1 MNIEGCSLELF
12 FVDGRPDGML
22 TAEVF
27 NLTGHVLRTPRTQLG
42 QALSRPQAHHFGVYV
57 LLGDQDG
64 RPRAYIGEAEKLSK
78 LLKEHAGHKNWW
90 DTAMLV
96 RTAAVSLHKAH
107 GKYLE
112 SRLVEIAKKLNFSGL
127 ENANIPPKNSL
138 SEANISN
145 MKSFLETLQ
154 IVLPAISVDP
164 FIDKSAVG
172 KPASTSDPGGLP
184 VFELKKKKFNLHA
197 TAILRQGELS
207 VQSDE
212 RARSSWVGDTNQ
224 KIHHHK
230 LYAELSHNGI
240 LQSKADHAVF
250 TKDYAFSSPSA
261 AGAIVNGR
269 STTGRTEWKLVSDG
283 RTYADWENDQLIQ
296 AVDLS

>member
-27 NLTGHVLRTPRTQLG
+27 NLAGHVLRTPRTQLG

-90 DTAMLV
+90 DTAVLV

-127 ENANIPPKNSL
+127 ENANIPPK
-138 SEANISN
+138 
-145 MKSFLETLQ
+145 
-154 IVLPAISVDP
+154 
-164 FIDKSAVG
+164 
-172 KPASTSDPGGLP
+172 
-184 VFELKKKKFNLHA
+184 
-197 TAILRQGELS
+197 TAY
-207 VQSDE
+207 
-212 RARSSWVGDTNQ
+212 Q
-224 KIHHHK
+224 K
-230 LYAELSHNGI
+230 LTF
-240 LQSKADHAVF
+240 Q
-250 TKDYAFSSPSA
+250 T
-261 AGAIVNGR
+261 
-269 STTGRTEWKLVSDG
+269 
-283 RTYADWENDQLIQ
+283 
-296 AVDLS
+296 